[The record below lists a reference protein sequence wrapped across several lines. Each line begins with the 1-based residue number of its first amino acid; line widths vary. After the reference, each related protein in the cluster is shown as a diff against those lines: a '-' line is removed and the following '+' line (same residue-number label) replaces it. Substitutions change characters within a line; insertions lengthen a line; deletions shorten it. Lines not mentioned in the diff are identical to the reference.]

1 LKQARRRRRGSQN
14 ADRSLFIDD
23 VFFYCIIPF
32 FRILFYKVIE
42 GFDDHQPHQG
52 KEHDMSNNDVIITI
66 TIAGGKVSMVSPEK
80 VAQVAT
86 APARKAAKRGS
97 YVIHSKR
104 RCLNILRQRSHVIS
118 PARLANMVGISV
130 GATHNCI
137 YLLRRDGWDVQTVK
151 GGYKLA

>member
-1 LKQARRRRRGSQN
+1 
-14 ADRSLFIDD
+14 
-23 VFFYCIIPF
+23 
-32 FRILFYKVIE
+32 
-42 GFDDHQPHQG
+42 
-52 KEHDMSNNDVIITI
+52 MSNNDVIITI

-80 VAQVAT
+80 VAQVVT

-97 YVIHSKR
+97 YVINSKR
-104 RCLNILRQRSHVIS
+104 HCLNILRQRSHVIS
-118 PARLANMVGISV
+118 PVRLANMVGISV